1 MLKKIN
7 LELAS
12 SKKVPIT
19 RMVEMFQKVAKGQKS
34 QKPWRIKLLGRVLAR
49 QHRRG
54 KWRLPHFG
62 C

>member
-34 QKPWRIKLLGRVLAR
+34 QKP
-49 QHRRG
+49 
-54 KWRLPHFG
+54 
-62 C
+62 